1 MSALKTPKNGVNTNS
16 SSGNNLSGIVSKK
29 TTSLTVNNLK
39 TSTSAFHNQNHSDNQ
54 DEGTLRVRIK
64 MLEDDLARR
73 QESYVRDER
82 LISPKSFSCFSI
94 LMSCLFVEL
103 TKHVSKI

>member
-1 MSALKTPKNGVNTNS
+1 MSALKAPKNGSNS
-16 SSGNNLSGIVSKK
+16 NNNSGNNLSNVNSKTK
-29 TTSLTVNNLK
+29 AASLTSNNLK
-39 TSTSAFHNQNHSDNQ
+39 NSTSAFHQNHSDNQ

-82 LISPKSFSCFSI
+82 YFICLIGC
-94 LMSCLFVEL
+94 
-103 TKHVSKI
+103 